1 MDEQPTTVDA
11 LAQAV
16 DTNMQQEAPQEQPQE
31 QPQQMA
37 EPMQAQPTQQPQV
50 QEATQPQPQ
59 TPHYQSYD
67 EYMSGLLGEQEEVQ
81 IPKVTDIQ
89 NPDDPE
95 SINNFFGDA
104 FDKISQKV
112 MQQVQQQMTIR
123 NSEQRL
129 WNEAMDEYPSL
140 KNPQV
145 RNIVHAV
152 RMQALQNGTM
162 MTPSQAAESIIN
174 IAGNQYRQGIADSQV
189 QTTYTQ
195 VQPTTNGASQPVQQK
210 PSAADQARMIEQGG
224 ADALAQ
230 ILQQRIDE
238 GTF

>member
-1 MDEQPTTVDA
+1 
-11 LAQAV
+11 
-16 DTNMQQEAPQEQPQE
+16 
-31 QPQQMA
+31 
-37 EPMQAQPTQQPQV
+37 
-50 QEATQPQPQ
+50 
-59 TPHYQSYD
+59 
-67 EYMSGLLGEQEEVQ
+67 MSNLLGEQQEVQ

-112 MQQVQQQMTIR
+112 MQQVQQQVTIR

-224 ADALAQ
+224 TDALAQ

>member
-1 MDEQPTTVDA
+1 
-11 LAQAV
+11 
-16 DTNMQQEAPQEQPQE
+16 
-31 QPQQMA
+31 
-37 EPMQAQPTQQPQV
+37 
-50 QEATQPQPQ
+50 
-59 TPHYQSYD
+59 
-67 EYMSGLLGEQEEVQ
+67 MSGLLGEQQEVAL
-81 IPKVTDIQ
+81 PKVTDIQ